1 MRLRISLLALIIFL
15 SVSAQAQDPG
25 KVTVPVEERQA
36 VKIAQLEIQ
45 IRNLEIK
52 LLQIE
57 IRDRLTKI
65 LRDAGIKEQDLGKYS
80 FDPDTG
86 DLIKK

>member
-1 MRLRISLLALIIFL
+1 MRINIRLIALLMFM
-15 SVSAQAQDPG
+15 SVSIAAQDPG
-25 KVTVPVEERQA
+25 KIAVPVEERQA

-45 IRNLEIK
+45 VRTLEIK

-65 LRDAGIKEQDLGKYS
+65 LRQAGVKEEDLAKYS
-80 FDPDTG
+80 FDPEAG
-86 DLIKK
+86 ELKK

>member
-1 MRLRISLLALIIFL
+1 MRINIKLIALLMFM
-15 SVSAQAQDPG
+15 SVSIAAQDPG
-25 KVTVPVEERQA
+25 KIAVPVEERQA

-45 IRNLEIK
+45 VRTLEIK

-65 LRDAGIKEQDLGKYS
+65 LRQAGVKEEDLAKYS
-80 FDPDTG
+80 FDPETG
-86 DLIKK
+86 ELKK

>member
-1 MRLRISLLALIIFL
+1 MRLRISLLAMMILFAG
-15 SVSAQAQDPG
+15 SALAQDPA

-45 IRNLEIK
+45 IRTLETK

-57 IRDRLTKI
+57 IRDRMFRI
-65 LRDAGIKEQDLGKYS
+65 LRQVGVKEEDLLKYS
-80 FDPDTG
+80 IDPETG
-86 DLIKK
+86 DLVKK